1 MRPALL
7 LTGGHGPLGA
17 ALRPALAQD
26 GALLHLDGDG
36 GPRWRPGLDGPPQI
50 EGLDRP
56 VAAVVNLWAPPV
68 LGAPGP
74 QLRARRQAAVARTQ
88 ALAAWITAR
97 GQRPAVLVQL
107 GSALAFGD
115 HGGRSLDEDH
125 ATGGDPDAD
134 LFAAH
139 EQAAALVAAAGVRVV
154 QLRAGLVLAPHLG
167 LSAALAPLLRLGLRP
182 RRLGAWVPWIGLED
196 LADVVRAAVA
206 APALQGPVHLVS
218 PGQLSGPALLE
229 ALAGHRLAPAP
240 RRLCQRIAQDIDL
253 AGVLGQSRRLRPTAL
268 LALGFQPRR
277 LWPA

>member
-17 ALRPALAQD
+17 ALRAALAQD
-26 GALLHLDGDG
+26 GALLHLDGEG
-36 GPRWRPGLDGPPQI
+36 GPRWSPRPDGPPQI

-74 QLRARRQAAVARTQ
+74 QLRARRQAAVERTQ

-97 GQRPAVLVQL
+97 SQRPAVLVQL
-107 GSALAFGD
+107 GSALAFTD
-115 HGGRSLDEDH
+115 QGGRSLNEED
-125 ATGGDPDAD
+125 AVGGDPDAD

-139 EQAAALVAAAGVRVV
+139 EQAAARVAAAGVRVA

-167 LSAALAPLLRLGLRP
+167 LGTALARLLRMGLRP
-182 RRLGAWVPWIGLED
+182 RRLGAWIPWIGLDD

-206 APALQGPVHLVS
+206 TPALQGPVHVVS
-218 PGQLSGPALLE
+218 PGQLGGPALLE
-229 ALAGHRLAPAP
+229 AIAGHRLLPAP
-240 RRLCQRIAQDIDL
+240 RRLCQRIVPGVDL
-253 AGVLGQSRRLRPTAL
+253 AGVLGQSRRLRPSAL
-268 LALGFQPRR
+268 LALGFQPQR
-277 LWPA
+277 LWPT